1 MLMKLSHEFVSKP
14 KTHHNNQRNN
24 RFNNRQQQVHDTEP
38 EPEPTHSNERRL
50 LPVHEIQRQMNM
62 LRSSGNH
69 YGHGLWESY
78 LNAVL
83 RYNPINP
90 RTPVPLIP
98 NLMRY
103 QDRFTQK
110 EYNRPNMY
118 QSVRF

>member
-14 KTHHNNQRNN
+14 KTHHNNHRNN
-24 RFNNRQQQVHDTEP
+24 RFNRHQQVRETEP
-38 EPEPTHSNERRL
+38 EVETTHSNERRL
-50 LPVHEIQRQMNM
+50 LPIHEIQRQMNM

-69 YGHGLWESY
+69 LGHGLWESY
-78 LNAVL
+78 LQSVI
-83 RYNPINP
+83 RYNPLNP

-103 QDRFTQK
+103 QDHFTHK
-110 EYNRPNMY
+110 EYTRPTMY